1 MKQDQKNICPICKSE
16 QTVHLYNCTDFLV
29 SKEVFDL
36 CKCQNCTFIF
46 TLNPPLEKEIGTYYQ
61 STNYISHSN
70 TTKGVV
76 NKLYHLVRTYML
88 KKKGNLIEKYSHKGD
103 ILDVG
108 AGIGLF
114 ADEMRQREWTV
125 EGIEKS
131 EKARKFALSEFNV
144 ALNDVSH
151 WDNIKDKSKD
161 VITLWH
167 VLEHIY
173 DLDNTWSELKRVL
186 KDDGCLIIALPN
198 SSSYDA
204 KHYKKD
210 WAAFDVPRHLWH
222 YNPNSFK
229 INAENQGFAVIDKI
243 KMNFD
248 GFYISMLSEQNKG
261 SKLSFIK
268 GVFFGFIGWIRAL
281 INRSNSSSI
290 IYVLKKNSVEL

>member
-16 QTVHLYNCTDFLV
+16 QTVHLYNCTDYLV

-36 CKCQNCTFIF
+36 YKCRNCTFIY
-46 TLNPPLEKEIGTYYQ
+46 TLNPPLENEIGTYYQ

-76 NKLYHLVRTYML
+76 NKLYHLVRAYML
-88 KKKGNLIEKYSHKGD
+88 KKKGNIIEKYSPKGNL
-103 ILDVG
+103 LDVG

-114 ADEMRQREWTV
+114 ADEMKKRGWTV

-131 EKARKFALSEFNV
+131 ENARKFAFSEFNID
-144 ALNDVSH
+144 LKDVSY
-151 WDNIKDKSKD
+151 WANIKDKSKD

-173 DLDNTWSELKRVL
+173 DLDNIWFELKRVL
-186 KDDGCLIIALPN
+186 KDDGCIVIALPN

-204 KHYKKD
+204 NHYKKN

-222 YNPNSFK
+222 YNPKSFK
-229 INAENQGFAVIDKI
+229 IDAAQHEFDIINQI

-248 GFYISMLSEQNKG
+248 GFYISMLSEQNIG
-261 SKLSFIK
+261 SKQHIIK
-268 GVFFGFIGWIRAL
+268 GVYFGLIGWAKAL
-281 INRSNSSSI
+281 INKSNSSSI
-290 IYVLKKNSVEL
+290 IYVLHKR